1 MFDIDKWQEIFS
13 TIGKNKLR
21 TFLTAFSVAWGI
33 FMLVILLGAGNG
45 LQNGVSNMFKDDAI
59 NSIWI
64 SSGITSLPY
73 KGLQPGR
80 QVRFTNEDYDAVRT
94 QIEGID
100 HISARFNIQSAVT
113 VNYKDEFGAF
123 SVRCVHP
130 DHQYLEK
137 TTIVEGRYVNNIDIE
152 EYRKVVAIGV
162 RVRDALFAHE
172 TAMGKYINLNGIA
185 FKVVGI
191 FEDEGNEGETETMYI
206 PITTAQRIFNGANR
220 ISQMMVT
227 VGDATLEESMMIAD
241 QIKEKLSK
249 RNNFDPEDPKAAYVR
264 NSIEQYQNIM
274 GVLGGIQAFIW
285 VIGIGTILAGVVGVG
300 NIMMIVVKERTKEI
314 GIRKAIGATPWSIL
328 SLIIQES
335 VFITSMAGYL
345 GLILGVGLLALVAS
359 FVPPDTP
366 MFSNPEINL
375 GVALQATI
383 LLVFAGTMAGLVPAV
398 KAARIRPIEALRDE

>member
-45 LQNGVSNMFKDDAI
+45 LQNGVANMFKDDAI

-64 SSGITSLPY
+64 SSGTTSLAY

-80 QVRFTNEDYDAVRT
+80 RVQFTNEDYDAVRT
-94 QIEGID
+94 QVEGLD

-130 DHQYLEK
+130 DFQYLEK
-137 TTIVEGRYVNNIDIE
+137 TLVVEGRYINEKDIAE
-152 EYRKVVAIGV
+152 HRKVTAIGV
-162 RVRDALFAHE
+162 RVRDALFLHE
-172 TAMGKYINLNGIA
+172 TAIGKYINLNGIA

-206 PITTAQRIFNGANR
+206 PITTAQRTFNGANH
-220 ISQMMVT
+220 INQMMVT
-227 VGDATLEESMMIAD
+227 VGDASLEESQMIAD
-241 QIKEKLSK
+241 QIKTKLSK

-335 VFITSMAGYL
+335 IFITSMAGYL

-359 FVPPDTP
+359 FVPADTP

-383 LLVFAGTMAGLVPAV
+383 LLVFAGTMAGLVPAI

>member
-1 MFDIDKWQEIFS
+1 MFDIDKWQEIFA
-13 TIGKNKLR
+13 TIAKNKLR

-45 LQNGVSNMFKDDAI
+45 LKYGVSNMFKDDAI

-64 SSGITSLPY
+64 SGGMTSIPY

-80 QVRFTNEDYDAVRT
+80 QVQFTNEDFDMVKS

-100 HISARFNIQSAVT
+100 HISARFNIRSGIT
-113 VNYKDEFGAF
+113 VNYKNEYGSF

-130 DHQYLEK
+130 DYKYLEK
-137 TTIVEGRYVNNIDIE
+137 TIIKEGRFVNDLDIS

-172 TAMGKYINLNGIA
+172 PAMGKYINLNGIS

-191 FEDEGNEGETETMYI
+191 FEDEGSEGETEMLYI
-206 PITTAQRIFNGANR
+206 PISTAQRTFNGANN
-220 ISQMMVT
+220 INQIMVT
-227 VGDATLEESMMIAD
+227 VGDADLEESMKIANN
-241 QIKEKLSK
+241 IREKLAK
-249 RNNFDPEDPKAAYVR
+249 RNNFSLDDPKAAYVR
-264 NSIEQYQNIM
+264 NSIEQFQNIM
-274 GVLGGIQAFIW
+274 GVIGGIQAFIW

-345 GLILGVGLLALVAS
+345 GLILGVGLLSLVAS
-359 FVPPDTP
+359 FVPADTP

-375 GVALQATI
+375 VVAFEAMI
-383 LLVFAGTMAGLVPAV
+383 LLVVAGTAAGMVPAV